1 MMPGQGDNTAISRKE
16 ETMSEGQASIPV
28 ITVDGPSGSGKGTVA
43 MRLAQDLGWHFL
55 DSGALYR
62 LVAVAAMDRGIAP
75 EDEGA
80 LGAVAASLDVSFGLS
95 GDGMV
100 ILLDG
105 NYITG
110 RLRSEDV
117 SVFASRISAFS
128 AVREALVGRQR
139 AFRKPPGLVADGR
152 DMGTVI
158 FPDAVLKVF
167 LTASVDARAR
177 RRYKQLKEKGE
188 SVNLSRLFREIEK
201 RDERDSS
208 RALSPLKPAAD
219 AHVIDSTELSINEV
233 VNEVHKLLDTSSL
246 SS

>member
-1 MMPGQGDNTAISRKE
+1 
-16 ETMSEGQASIPV
+16 MSENVLEAPV
-28 ITVDGPSGSGKGTVA
+28 ITVDGPGGSGKGTIS
-43 MRLAQDLGWHFL
+43 MRLAENLGWHFL

-62 LVAVAAMDRGIAP
+62 LVAVAAMDRGIDAT
-75 EDEGA
+75 EETA
-80 LGAVAASLDVSFGLS
+80 LGQLAQGLDVSFGAS

-110 RLRSEDV
+110 RLRAEDV
-117 SVFASRISAFS
+117 GVFASRIA
-128 AVREALVGRQR
+128 ALPIVRAALVNRQR

-158 FPDAVLKVF
+158 FPDAVLKIF
-167 LTASVDARAR
+167 LTASAQARAE

-188 SVNLSRLFREIEK
+188 SVNLSRLFRDIEK

-208 RALSPLKPAAD
+208 RAISPLKPADD
-219 AHVIDSTELSINEV
+219 AHVIDSTELSIEEV
-233 VNEVHKLLDTSSL
+233 LQKIHDLL
-246 SS
+246 